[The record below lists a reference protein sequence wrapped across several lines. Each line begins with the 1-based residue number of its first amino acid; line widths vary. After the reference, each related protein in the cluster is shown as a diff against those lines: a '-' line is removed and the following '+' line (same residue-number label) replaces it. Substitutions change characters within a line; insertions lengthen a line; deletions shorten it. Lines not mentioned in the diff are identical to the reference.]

1 MINWVFKTF
10 DELTVAELYSI
21 IQLREDI
28 FIVEQN
34 CPFLDC
40 DGKDP
45 FCWHLMG
52 WVDGKLAVYA
62 RIVPPGLAFKT
73 GSIGRV
79 VSSREARANGYGK
92 QLMQKAIEKA
102 EELGFN
108 ELTIGAQYYLL
119 KFYQSFGFKE
129 FDEIYLEDGIEHI
142 YMRREKFESED

>member
-10 DELTVAELYSI
+10 DELTAAELYAI

-45 FCWHLMG
+45 NCWHLMG
-52 WVDGKLAVYA
+52 WEDGKLAAYS
-62 RIVPPGLAFKT
+62 RIVPPGVAFET
-73 GSIGRV
+73 ASIGRV
-79 VSSREARANGYGK
+79 VTSREARRHGFGK
-92 QLMQKAIEKA
+92 LLMQKAIEKA

-119 KFYQSFGFKE
+119 GFYQSFGFIE

-142 YMRREKFESED
+142 YMRREKLEPKD